1 MLWKLPGFCTNPSA
15 PIRPR
20 PVTLKFSSTSQ
31 LENVAIFLDQTYPV
45 MINNYVKA
53 LETAYRVSIPTT
65 IRHLP
70 FLLRKEGVIRMDSSL
85 AIASGKKRNL
95 PLKRHTNN

>member
-1 MLWKLPGFCTNPSA
+1 MLRKFQGFRTNPSA

-45 MINNYVKA
+45 MIDNYVREPWK
-53 LETAYRVSIPTT
+53 LLIGCPFQLLLDY
-65 IRHLP
+65 LP

-85 AIASGKKRNL
+85 AIASGKKGTL
-95 PLKRHTNN
+95 H

>member
-45 MINNYVKA
+45 MIANYVRA
-53 LETAYRVSIPTT
+53 LKTAYRGLTTIPTI
-65 IRHLP
+65 IRQLP

-85 AIASGKKRNL
+85 AIASGKQKETL
-95 PLKRHTNN
+95 H